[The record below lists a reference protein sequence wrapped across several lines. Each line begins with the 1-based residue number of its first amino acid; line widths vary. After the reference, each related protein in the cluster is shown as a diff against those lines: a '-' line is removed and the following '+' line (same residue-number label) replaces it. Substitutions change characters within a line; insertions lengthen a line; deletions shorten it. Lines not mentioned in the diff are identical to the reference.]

1 MSDEEAA
8 VLTRGELEN
17 VRKLIADNQKLKDDL
32 QKAEQEIATLAGAQQ
47 DRVPAVIFDQ
57 QSQAKTPVM
66 KEGMSYSQFKFDMAG
81 A

>member
-32 QKAEQEIATLAGAQQ
+32 QKAEQEIANLAGAQQ

-66 KEGMSYSQFKFDMAG
+66 K
-81 A
+81 